1 MSLSCM
7 VCCSWTVARSF
18 LRCSHCCVTW
28 LSFIS
33 CSSLLWLLISSDH
46 SLVCA
51 AVMSFTYTHVT
62 GTQQRYLSP
71 SRLTALWKRM
81 QVVQLEVLCY
91 LDFVISTQCLD
102 LILRLLLEFLAVVF
116 PVRKFSLIPK
126 VCLKVLGIILFY
138 LTLNYYYYYVAWT
151 RRFLHATYPRF
162 LIAFSSSFSRFIFS
176 LSCWDTILSTWVQWA
191 FCIVFWS

>member
-71 SRLTALWKRM
+71 SRLTALWKRVP
-81 QVVQLEVLCY
+81 VVQLEVLCY

-126 VCLKVLGIILFY
+126 VCLKVLGIIFFLFDIE
-138 LTLNYYYYYVAWT
+138 LLLLLCSLNKEVSSCHLPSLLDS
-151 RRFLHATYPRF
+151 FL
-162 LIAFSSSFSRFIFS
+162 
-176 LSCWDTILSTWVQWA
+176 
-191 FCIVFWS
+191 

>member
-1 MSLSCM
+1 MKSLWALAGCVRHFLKISDILKSNWQISRWYLLVAPHRSWMSLSCM

-51 AVMSFTYTHVT
+51 AVMSFTCTHVT
-62 GTQQRYLSP
+62 GTQQRYLSS

-81 QVVQLEVLCY
+81 QVLQLEVICY
-91 LDFVISTQCLD
+91 LDFVISTQCLYF
-102 LILRLLLEFLAVVF
+102 ILRLLLELLAVVF
-116 PVRKFSLIPK
+116 PVRKI
-126 VCLKVLGIILFY
+126 
-138 LTLNYYYYYVAWT
+138 
-151 RRFLHATYPRF
+151 
-162 LIAFSSSFSRFIFS
+162 
-176 LSCWDTILSTWVQWA
+176 
-191 FCIVFWS
+191 